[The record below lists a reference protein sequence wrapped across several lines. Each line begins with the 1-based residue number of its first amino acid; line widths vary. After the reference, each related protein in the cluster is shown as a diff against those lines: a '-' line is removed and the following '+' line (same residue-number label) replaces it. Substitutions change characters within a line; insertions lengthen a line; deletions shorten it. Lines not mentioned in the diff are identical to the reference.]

1 VRHPKRRTSETRR
14 RGRFGPLTNATWL
27 SPPHKQSHC
36 SATTAD
42 SLRPFWF
49 PEGCRTSWKVITVSG
64 WCDERLMKSP
74 ALGRPFPFPI
84 AGRFGQCGMCDPRG
98 QLTHRHMDRFGATTS
113 MQSRSAL
120 PSRLPPRAQSRAAVG
135 ASFAIAFV
143 LVLPRI
149 GRSQR
154 RRSDRRASAPGRPD
168 PPRRRVRRTD
178 SAYAIGRFCTREC
191 APRLR
196 RGQRPSRE
204 SSCRRRS
211 RSP

>member
-1 VRHPKRRTSETRR
+1 VRHPKRRTSQPAGAAGLAPLGMRLGSRR
-14 RGRFGPLTNATWL
+14 RTSNHIA
-27 SPPHKQSHC
+27 
-36 SATTAD
+36 
-42 SLRPFWF
+42 LRQPQTPSVASGFQK
-49 PEGCRTSWKVITVSG
+49 GCRTSWKVITVSG